1 MFKSFQAHQFAI
13 LRNERCPVQIKNR
26 RRAFF
31 YWLCVQILLKQ
42 PCKTDEI
49 VVLCNGFD
57 RLVQPGERFLH
68 TEEVGGSSPSSI
80 TIENIGLDTTMKGV
94 KTVFL
99 LTLWSKQAG
108 YPFCLY
114 ENSDGKRDTFKY
126 ASE

>member
-31 YWLCVQILLKQ
+31 YWSCVQILSEQ

-99 LTLWSKQAG
+99 LTLRSKQAWV
-108 YPFCLY
+108 
-114 ENSDGKRDTFKY
+114 E
-126 ASE
+126 